1 MFRIAAALPLILA
14 GLFGAPQGQHG
25 GPGHFGGLR
34 LRLLL
39 TPQAAEELNL
49 TEDQQDKLKELCYSH
64 QEKVLEI
71 KQKIEREQLELK
83 KLMDA
88 DEPNE
93 SKIKAKVREIGSL
106 RTDIQL
112 TQVDLYFAARNIL
125 TDEQIEKIKSLRRGG
140 PRHRG
145 SRRRGGG
152 LRGHWVPGGPGMPP
166 EEMPPTE

>member
-14 GLFGAPQGQHG
+14 GLFGTPQGQHG

-83 KLMDA
+83 KLMDV

-140 PRHRG
+140 PR
-145 SRRRGGG
+145 RRGGG
-152 LRGHWVPGGPGMPP
+152 PPGPEMPP

>member
-1 MFRIAAALPLILA
+1 MLRIAAALPLILV
-14 GLFGAPQGQHG
+14 GLFGTPQGQHG

-49 TEDQQDKLKELCYSH
+49 TADQQKKLKELCYSH

-106 RTDIQL
+106 RTDLQL
-112 TQVDLYFAARNIL
+112 AQVDTYFAACEIL
-125 TDEQIEKIKSLRRGG
+125 TDEQIEKIKSLRRVG
-140 PRHRG
+140 P
-145 SRRRGGG
+145 RRRGGG
-152 LRGHWVPGGPGMPP
+152 LRGHWVPPGPEMPP

>member
-1 MFRIAAALPLILA
+1 MLRIAAALPLILV
-14 GLFGAPQGQHG
+14 GLFGTPRGQHG

-49 TEDQQDKLKELCYSH
+49 TADQQEKLKELCYSH

-106 RTDIQL
+106 RTDLQL

-140 PRHRG
+140 GRHRG
-145 SRRRGGG
+145 PRRRGGG
-152 LRGHWVPGGPGMPP
+152 LRGHWVPPGPGMSP

>member
-1 MFRIAAALPLILA
+1 MLRIAAALPLILA
-14 GLFGAPQGQHG
+14 GLFGAPRGQHG
-25 GPGHFGGLR
+25 GPWHFGGLR
-34 LRLLL
+34 LGLLL

-49 TEDQQDKLKELCYSH
+49 TADQQDKLKELSYSH

-93 SKIKAKVREIGSL
+93 SKVKAKIREIGLL
-106 RTDIQL
+106 RTDLQL
-112 TQVDLYFAARNIL
+112 AQVDTYFAARKIL
-125 TDEQIEKIKSLRRGG
+125 TDEQIEKIESGL
-140 PRHRG
+140 
-145 SRRRGGG
+145 RRRGGG
-152 LRGHWVPGGPGMPP
+152 LRGHWVPPGPGMSP

>member
-14 GLFGAPQGQHG
+14 GLFGTPQGQHG

-106 RTDIQL
+106 RTDLQL
-112 TQVDLYFAARNIL
+112 AQVDLYFAARNIL
-125 TDEQIEKIKSLRRGG
+125 TDEQIEKIKSLRRGEG
-140 PRHRG
+140 RHRG
-145 SRRRGGG
+145 PRRRGFRQVRECL
-152 LRGHWVPGGPGMPP
+152 LRRCPLPNDI
-166 EEMPPTE
+166 